1 MPGLWRL
8 GQGAW
13 KGGSGNEA
21 DSRQNNRP
29 HCSRGGRPPPSS
41 GGHGSCP
48 GGALP
53 AAADAGSWAGEW
65 AGPPSRVPSFPEPH
79 RQHRQ
84 ASPPLEVP
92 AGPCPLAALLAVPPR
107 PAGQQSGVGVAA
119 RGEPGPA
126 ARPRNPGITPEGGS
140 HWWLTVFGNHR
151 NRDLTYIFKYGPNSS
166 FPSRNQSERV

>member
-41 GGHGSCP
+41 GGHGPCP

-53 AAADAGSWAGEW
+53 AAADAGSRAGEW
-65 AGPPSRVPSFPEPH
+65 AGPPSRSPPSPSPIGSTAKPPRPQKCPPAPAPLQRSLQSLRGPRGSRAGWGAQPEGSQARLPGLGTL
-79 RQHRQ
+79 
-84 ASPPLEVP
+84 ASPPRE
-92 AGPCPLAALLAVPPR
+92 
-107 PAGQQSGVGVAA
+107 GV
-119 RGEPGPA
+119 
-126 ARPRNPGITPEGGS
+126 TGG
-140 HWWLTVFGNHR
+140 
-151 NRDLTYIFKYGPNSS
+151 
-166 FPSRNQSERV
+166 